1 MIILA
6 DLNKKDT
13 SFVESI
19 VNDDERLLY
28 KSFNDI
34 LLSVKS
40 NINKYIT
47 NIDLNKI
54 NLTLNYKF
62 AKDKTLDKNFNGKKI
77 VVNPIKIEFNEI
89 NSSHFSK
96 ETHELIDEVTRNK
109 MDYGTYMHEL
119 LESIDFKNINIDDID
134 DTYKNNILSLLNHDV
149 FKDLNDAKIFKEY
162 EFIYEEDNYQI
173 LFPQNVDEAIF
184 YMYDELDYKT
194 TNKSWTINYYCELI
208 YYTDFDDS
216 LLVNELY
223 SNLVHLIDEIEV
235 LIDDQIELSK
245 PYEMIEKEVTIDNI
259 FNDEISCVF
268 FDEYLPLRLRNTDKN
283 ISCSISV
290 PIKRSY
296 LVKSKD
302 KIQNPFNTEIMNWDD
317 FLAIPN
323 IKNNL

>member
-1 MIILA
+1 MKCI
-6 DLNKKDT
+6 K
-13 SFVESI
+13 
-19 VNDDERLLY
+19 
-28 KSFNDI
+28 
-34 LLSVKS
+34 
-40 NINKYIT
+40 
-47 NIDLNKI
+47 KI
-54 NLTLNYKF
+54 NVIFLLLLMSSCAAGGHHSNGNHPNLDGLTFDY
-62 AKDKTLDKNFNGKKI
+62 
-77 VVNPIKIEFNEI
+77 
-89 NSSHFSK
+89 FS
-96 ETHELIDEVTRNK
+96 
-109 MDYGTYMHEL
+109 
-119 LESIDFKNINIDDID
+119 
-134 DTYKNNILSLLNHDV
+134 
-149 FKDLNDAKIFKEY
+149 

-173 LFPQNVDEAIF
+173 LFPQNVDKAIF
-184 YMYDELDYKT
+184 YMYEELDYKT
-194 TNKSWTINYYCELI
+194 TNKSWTINYYCEPI

-223 SNLVHLIDEIEV
+223 SNLVHLMDEIEV

-268 FDEYLPLRLRNTDKN
+268 FDKYLPLRLRNTEKN

-290 PIKRSY
+290 PIKRNY

>member
-1 MIILA
+1 MKCI
-6 DLNKKDT
+6 K
-13 SFVESI
+13 
-19 VNDDERLLY
+19 
-28 KSFNDI
+28 
-34 LLSVKS
+34 
-40 NINKYIT
+40 
-47 NIDLNKI
+47 KI
-54 NLTLNYKF
+54 NVIFLLLLMSSCAAGGHHSNGNHPNLDGLTFDY
-62 AKDKTLDKNFNGKKI
+62 
-77 VVNPIKIEFNEI
+77 
-89 NSSHFSK
+89 FS
-96 ETHELIDEVTRNK
+96 
-109 MDYGTYMHEL
+109 
-119 LESIDFKNINIDDID
+119 
-134 DTYKNNILSLLNHDV
+134 
-149 FKDLNDAKIFKEY
+149 

-173 LFPQNVDEAIF
+173 LFPQNVDKAIF

-268 FDEYLPLRLRNTDKN
+268 FDEYLPLRLRNTNKN

-290 PIKRSY
+290 PIKRNY

-317 FLAIPN
+317 FLSIPN